1 MEHTLALTLEYQG
14 SGYHGFQVQPRVPT
28 VQGELERA
36 LEALVGTH
44 VNTRS
49 ASRTDAGAHAR
60 GQVVAFEVA
69 ASKPAQDVVRGL
81 NALLPADIRVQR
93 GCEAPE
99 GFDPRRRA
107 SSREYRYL
115 VLNRERPSAL
125 WREFAYHVSTP
136 LDVEAMGLAAARLMG
151 RHDFAAFS
159 GPVKG
164 GRSTRRRVF
173 QAQVRRSGDLVTF
186 AMEAEAFLPH
196 QVRRTAGSLVR
207 VGKGEMSV
215 EEFQGLLEGGSADLA
230 GSALPAWGLY
240 LERVSYPEDL
250 LHHPSDGNI

>member
-14 SGYHGFQVQPRVPT
+14 SGYHGFQVQPQVPT

-36 LEALVGTH
+36 LEVLVGRH

-69 ASKPAQDVVRGL
+69 TSYAVQGVVRSL
-81 NALLPADIRVQR
+81 NGLLPADIRVQR
-93 GCEAPE
+93 GCNAPE

-125 WREFAYHVSTP
+125 WREFAYHVSRP
-136 LDVEAMGLAAARLMG
+136 LDAEAMSQAAARLVG
-151 RHDFAAFS
+151 EHDFAAFS
-159 GPVKG
+159 GPVQE
-164 GRSTRRRVF
+164 GRSTQRRVF
-173 QAQVRRSGDLVTF
+173 QADVCRSGELVTF

-196 QVRRTAGSLVR
+196 QVRRTVGSLVR
-207 VGKGEMSV
+207 IGKGEMTV
-215 EEFQGLLEGGSADLA
+215 EEFQALMDGRSPDLA
-230 GSALPAWGLY
+230 GPALPAWGLY
-240 LERVSYPEDL
+240 LESVSYPEGL
-250 LHHPSDGNI
+250 FNHPSDRKA